1 MEKEKEFRPNLWG
14 KVQDTKKTTDSDK
27 TAVALAY
34 NPGDVAPKILAA
46 GKGEIAERIIE
57 AAKENDVPFYQ
68 DNKLADTLSRLR
80 IGDTIPPELYD
91 VVAEIL
97 VFVDDMDKMKGKL
110 QKSGLL

>member
-1 MEKEKEFRPNLWG
+1 MEREKDFRPNLWG
-14 KVQDTKKTTDSDK
+14 KAKDSKKVIDLDK

-110 QKSGLL
+110 QKSGLI